1 MAGAAVAVVG
11 MVTVMTTSH
20 FKLKGPSRNFLLL
33 IEKDVLEGLKA
44 LAEQRSV
51 SVSQVMRDV
60 LREHLIVSHDEEP
73 LPSNSEKAWWI

>member
-1 MAGAAVAVVG
+1 MAATA
-11 MVTVMTTSH
+11 MTTSH

-60 LREHLIVSHDEEP
+60 LREHVIVSHDEEP